1 MQINIGGSLGCAK
14 MREIYRK
21 KTRSMQV
28 HLHRRSYR
36 ESPECGCGT
45 PYWRRG
51 EWVTVLVVVVV
62 QSLSHVW
69 LFAIPWTVA
78 HQTSLSLTISQ
89 SLLKFMFIESVM
101 PSNHLILCHPLLLQ
115 PSISPNIRVL
125 SNKLVLLIRWPKYW
139 SFSLVA
145 QRIFGG
151 KESTCQC
158 KRPRYDPS
166 VGKISWRRKRQST
179 PVFLPGKSHGQGSL
193 GGYSPW
199 GHKRV
204 GYNLATKQPY
214 V

>member
-1 MQINIGGSLGCAK
+1 MVGLDLASFSLFS
-14 MREIYRK
+14 R
-21 KTRSMQV
+21 
-28 HLHRRSYR
+28 
-36 ESPECGCGT
+36 
-45 PYWRRG
+45 
-51 EWVTVLVVVVV
+51 V
-62 QSLSHVW
+62 QLFATAWTGAFYASLS
-69 LFAIPWTVA
+69 I
-78 HQTSLSLTISQ
+78 TSSQ
-89 SLLKFMFIESVM
+89 NLLKLMFIESVM

-125 SNKLVLLIRWPKYW
+125 SNKSVLLIRWPKYW

-158 KRPRYDPS
+158 KRPRYDLS
-166 VGKISWRRKRQST
+166 VGKIPWRRKQQST
-179 PVFLPGKSHGQGSL
+179 PVFLPGKSHRQGSL